1 MRKRA
6 MVNIVR
12 SPKSL
17 GATLRRHRRQ
27 LKLTQ
32 AELAARA
39 GIRQGTVSQVENG
52 LETVKLQTLMHLL
65 RALDL
70 EITVQPRTKGS
81 HSEIEQLF

>member
-1 MRKRA
+1 MA
-6 MVNIVR
+6 DIIR

-17 GATLRRHRRQ
+17 GVALRRQRRR

-39 GIRQGTVSQVENG
+39 GLRQGTVSNVENG
-52 LETVKLQTLMHLL
+52 LETMKLQTVMDLL

-70 EITVQPRTKGS
+70 EIAVQPRSKGS
-81 HSEIEQLF
+81 HSEIEDLF

>member
-1 MRKRA
+1 
-6 MVNIVR
+6 MVEIVR

-17 GATLRRHRRQ
+17 GVTLRRHRRQ